1 MIMRR
6 ETTAK
11 IGPDGVSI
19 GGCFGGCFG
28 GDWWKTHS
36 LRTFWLRREVPRLLQ
51 DISDVRMSRLMM
63 RKHTDRY

>member
-19 GGCFGGCFG
+19 GGCFGG
-28 GDWWKTHS
+28 DWWKTHW
-36 LRTFWLRREVPRLLQ
+36 LRTFWLRRG
-51 DISDVRMSRLMM
+51 SSAS
-63 RKHTDRY
+63 TGC